1 MKPEQK
7 QNTEPIMQR
16 MLITLAL
23 SFLLLGLVPGGDA
36 SAHARLERA
45 NPAPEAVID
54 TPPSEIRIWTTQE
67 LTLSGNSVAVLDAA
81 GNRVDNG
88 DARVDQSDPNR
99 KQIAVTVPPLANG
112 TYTVNFTLSSAEDG
126 HSADDSYWFT
136 VEAAGA
142 TNPRPMAARPVSA
155 MVFAD

>member
-1 MKPEQK
+1 
-7 QNTEPIMQR
+7 MQR
-16 MLITLAL
+16 IFMTLAL
-23 SFLLLGLVPGGDA
+23 SVLLLGVAPGGDA

-67 LTLSGNSVAVLDAA
+67 LTLSGNAVAVLDAE

-136 VEAAGA
+136 IEAAGA
-142 TNPRPMAARPVSA
+142 AVPGPASA
-155 MVFAD
+155 MVIAD